1 MTFLDRGDYPL
12 PDDRET
18 LFALVE
24 KMREV
29 QPTVILTH
37 SRVDPYNYDH
47 PLAADLTLR
56 ARMVAQAR
64 GHESAYPPLGA
75 PPVFRFEPHQPE
87 MCEFTPDVL
96 VDISAVFDRKLAA
109 MRGDGL
115 AGPPGPLLHRPGPAA
130 RRAGGAQRRAGLDPP
145 GRGVRAGL
153 PPGGGGAG
161 WVTPV
166 VVTGPPRTPSG
177 LVAELGGYG
186 VATVHEALG
195 RRGLLG
201 ADLRPAWPGARA
213 AGTAVT
219 ALCLPGDNLT
229 VHVAVE
235 LTGPGDVLVVTT
247 TEPSLE
253 GYIGELL
260 TTSLAARGVTGLVTT
275 TGIRDV
281 ADDRRGRLPGLVAGG
296 ERPGHGQGGGRDR

>member
-1 MTFLDRGDYPL
+1 M
-12 PDDRET
+12 
-18 LFALVE
+18 
-24 KMREV
+24 
-29 QPTVILTH
+29 
-37 SRVDPYNYDH
+37 
-47 PLAADLTLR
+47 
-56 ARMVAQAR
+56 
-64 GHESAYPPLGA
+64 
-75 PPVFRFEPHQPE
+75 
-87 MCEFTPDVL
+87 
-96 VDISAVFDRKLAA
+96 
-109 MRGDGL
+109 
-115 AGPPGPLLHRPGPAA
+115 
-130 RRAGGAQRRAGLDPP
+130 
-145 GRGVRAGL
+145 
-153 PPGGGGAG
+153 
-161 WVTPV
+161 

-281 ADDRRGRLPGLVAGG
+281 ADIAAAGFPAWSRAVNAQGAVKGAVGQVNRPVRSAARPWARATPSWPTPTGWCAYRVPGRGR
-296 ERPGHGQGGGRDR
+296 GGGGLRAAGTA

>member
-1 MTFLDRGDYPL
+1 VKP
-12 PDDRET
+12 
-18 LFALVE
+18 
-24 KMREV
+24 
-29 QPTVILTH
+29 
-37 SRVDPYNYDH
+37 
-47 PLAADLTLR
+47 
-56 ARMVAQAR
+56 
-64 GHESAYPPLGA
+64 
-75 PPVFRFEPHQPE
+75 
-87 MCEFTPDVL
+87 
-96 VDISAVFDRKLAA
+96 
-109 MRGDGL
+109 
-115 AGPPGPLLHRPGPAA
+115 AG
-130 RRAGGAQRRAGLDPP
+130 
-145 GRGVRAGL
+145 
-153 PPGGGGAG
+153 
-161 WVTPV
+161 VTPV
-166 VVTGPPRTPSG
+166 VVTGPPRTPSA
-177 LVAELGGYG
+177 LVARLGGYG

-247 TEPSLE
+247 TEPSLA

-281 ADDRRGRLPGLVAGG
+281 TEIAAAGFPAWSRAVNAQGTVKGAVGQVNRPVVIGGTTVGPGDAIVADADGVVCVPRAEAADVLAACELRERRESVAREKYRGGRLSLDVNDLRALVADLGVEYVPWAEDERSGPGRRVGG
-296 ERPGHGQGGGRDR
+296 

>member
-1 MTFLDRGDYPL
+1 MKR
-12 PDDRET
+12 
-18 LFALVE
+18 
-24 KMREV
+24 
-29 QPTVILTH
+29 
-37 SRVDPYNYDH
+37 
-47 PLAADLTLR
+47 
-56 ARMVAQAR
+56 
-64 GHESAYPPLGA
+64 
-75 PPVFRFEPHQPE
+75 
-87 MCEFTPDVL
+87 
-96 VDISAVFDRKLAA
+96 
-109 MRGDGL
+109 
-115 AGPPGPLLHRPGPAA
+115 
-130 RRAGGAQRRAGLDPP
+130 
-145 GRGVRAGL
+145 
-153 PPGGGGAG
+153 
-161 WVTPV
+161 VTPV

-281 ADDRRGRLPGLVAGG
+281 ADIAAAGFPAWSRAVNARGTVKGAVGQVNRPVTIGSATVRPGDVILADTDGVVCVPREDAAEVATACAQRERRESGAREAYRRGRLSLDVNDLRALVADLGV
-296 ERPGHGQGGGRDR
+296 EYVPWAEDEKKR

>member
-1 MTFLDRGDYPL
+1 MKR
-12 PDDRET
+12 
-18 LFALVE
+18 
-24 KMREV
+24 
-29 QPTVILTH
+29 
-37 SRVDPYNYDH
+37 
-47 PLAADLTLR
+47 
-56 ARMVAQAR
+56 
-64 GHESAYPPLGA
+64 
-75 PPVFRFEPHQPE
+75 
-87 MCEFTPDVL
+87 
-96 VDISAVFDRKLAA
+96 
-109 MRGDGL
+109 
-115 AGPPGPLLHRPGPAA
+115 
-130 RRAGGAQRRAGLDPP
+130 
-145 GRGVRAGL
+145 
-153 PPGGGGAG
+153 
-161 WVTPV
+161 VTPV

-219 ALCLPGDNLT
+219 ALCPPGDNLT

-253 GYIGELL
+253 RYIGELL
-260 TTSLAARGVTGLVTT
+260 TTALAARGVTGLVTT

-281 ADDRRGRLPGLVAGG
+281 AEIAAAGFPAWSRAVNAQGAVKGAVGQVNRPVSIGSTTVRPGDVILADTDGVVCVPREDAAEVATACELRGRRESAAREEYRRGRLSLDVNDLRALVADLGVEYVPWAEDEKKR
-296 ERPGHGQGGGRDR
+296 ER